1 MLIKAKQSTKVML
14 CENKL
19 TNLVFKNQEKQFKT
33 QLSSVF
39 FLLFYFIFL
48 KNKQKQPRMKCMNDM
63 QCKSQK
69 QRKQKPKNNGHK
81 QQSNEAQGPCQKD
94 SI

>member
-1 MLIKAKQSTKVML
+1 MANLDYKYKKNNAKH
-14 CENKL
+14 
-19 TNLVFKNQEKQFKT
+19 NLPPFSFF
-33 QLSSVF
+33 F
-39 FLLFYFIFL
+39 FLLLLLFE
-48 KNKQKQPRMKCMNDM
+48 KNKKHPRMKCMNVM

-81 QQSNEAQGPCQKD
+81 EQSNKAQEPCQKD